1 MVNTLLLPELREMLA
16 EGNAQELA
24 EFFSAVNASRAAE
37 FMEGL
42 TAEETWAALQHA
54 PLADRLQVFFFLD
67 HDKQVE
73 IVESADR
80 DQIVQLIEE
89 LAADDRVDILQGVDD
104 EIEQDILQRMSADE
118 RRETIKLSA
127 YPEGTAGAVMT
138 TEVAKL
144 HEKFTV
150 IEALAELARQ
160 SEDLETIY
168 YLFIVDE
175 RNVLQG
181 LVSTRQLVTALSKPN
196 TRLHDLMETEL
207 ITALPLDDQEK
218 VAEQVARYD
227 LLAIPVVD
235 EQRRLLGIV
244 THDDVIDV
252 LREEALEDAQRLGG
266 LEPLEHGYL
275 NTSVL
280 SLSWKRGIWLTV
292 LFCASITTAFI
303 LGSYEDT
310 LKRDDLI
317 WLSAF
322 VPLIISTG
330 GNSGSQSAT
339 LIVTAMA
346 AGTVLPRHWK
356 KVFLRELFSGL
367 LLGAFLALI
376 GMIAGAFQAPTLLAA
391 VAVPISIVLIVICAT
406 AIGGLLPLLFGK
418 MGLEPAI
425 MSNPFVAG
433 IMDILGILIFVN
445 VGIAVLSLTR

>member
-24 EFFSAVNASRAAE
+24 EFFSAVNGSRAAE

-54 PLADRLQVFFFLD
+54 PPDDRAQVFFFLD
-67 HDKQVE
+67 HAKQVA
-73 IVESADR
+73 IVETADR
-80 DQIVQLIEE
+80 EQIVELIEE
-89 LAADDRVDILQGVDD
+89 LAADDRVDVLQGVDD
-104 EIEQDILQRMSADE
+104 EIVADILRRMSVEE
-118 RRETIKLSA
+118 RRETIKLSS

-144 HEKFTV
+144 DEKFTV

-168 YLFIVDE
+168 YLYIVDD

-196 TRLHDLMETEL
+196 TRLRDLMETEL
-207 ITALPLDDQEK
+207 VSALATDDQEE
-218 VAEQVARYD
+218 VAEKVARYD

-235 EQRRLLGIV
+235 EQRRLIGIV

-252 LREEALEDAQRLGG
+252 FREEALEDAQRLAG
-266 LEPLEHGYL
+266 LEPLEQGYL
-275 NTSVL
+275 STSVL

-292 LFCASITTAFI
+292 LFCASVTTAFI
-303 LGSYEDT
+303 LGQYEET
-310 LKRDDLI
+310 LHRDELV

-339 LIVTAMA
+339 LIVTAMS

-356 KVFLRELFSGL
+356 RVFLRELYSGL
-367 LLGAFLALI
+367 LLGGFLAAI
-376 GMIAGAFQAPTLLAA
+376 GMIVGVFQAPTFFAA
-391 VAVPISIVLIVICAT
+391 IAIPISIVAIVVCAT

-418 MGLEPAI
+418 LGLDPAI

-445 VGIAVLSLTR
+445 VGIAVLSMTR